1 MKTDTKIGKLI
12 NDQYW
17 KFQEMLSK
25 LFDIIKKRSRE
36 TVHFVNQQR
45 IERAYKERVSL
56 PLKLENEKLKKE
68 NQRLRKS
75 IALSK
80 RKSSP

>member
-1 MKTDTKIGKLI
+1 
-12 NDQYW
+12 
-17 KFQEMLSK
+17 MLKK
-25 LFDIIKKRSRE
+25 LFQIIIKRSRE
-36 TVHFVNQQR
+36 TPHFVNQQR

-56 PLKLENEKLKKE
+56 PLELKIKKLKKE

-75 IALSK
+75 IAISK